1 MSSTPENDPV
11 LHPRYR
17 RQRSLPEVGEEGQCR
32 LQQASVLVV
41 GAGGLGSPALLY
53 LAAAGVGKIG
63 IAEFDEVDVTN
74 LHRQILYEE
83 QDIGRSK
90 LEAACDRLLALNPS
104 IEIVP
109 HAGRIEAS
117 NALSWIEP
125 YDLVLDG
132 SDNFGT
138 RYLVNDACVLAHR
151 PCIHGSVY
159 RFEGQL
165 SIFATDDGP
174 CYRCLFPEPPADGSV
189 MNCAEGG
196 VLGVLPGIIGT
207 LQATEAIKWLLGRGQ
222 SLVGRLLIVDA
233 LDLEFRELKL
243 LRNPNC
249 PVCGAQPTITTLSEP
264 VIECATGAES
274 RAKITA
280 RTLQTRLSGDS
291 PPRLLDVRTRQEWE
305 ICHLPDATLIPLQE
319 LEPRL
324 SELDPSAEWVVYC
337 HVGMRSAVA
346 LDMLL
351 ERGFRNARHL
361 AGGIES
367 WSLTVDPAV
376 RRY

>member
-1 MSSTPENDPV
+1 MSSTPESDLV

-17 RQRSLPEVGEEGQCR
+17 RQRSLPEVGEEGQR
-32 LQQASVLVV
+32 KLQRASVLVV

-63 IAEFDEVDVTN
+63 IAEFDQVDVTN
-74 LHRQILYEE
+74 LHRQILYDNH
-83 QDIGRSK
+83 DIGTRK
-90 LEAACDRLLALNPS
+90 LDAARARLQALNPS

-109 HAGRIEAS
+109 HPGRIEAS

-165 SIFATDDGP
+165 SIFATADGP

-196 VLGVLPGIIGT
+196 VLGVLPGVIGT
-207 LQATEAIKWLLGRGQ
+207 LQATEAIKWLLGRGR
-222 SLVGRLLIVDA
+222 SLAGRLLIVDA

-243 LRNPNC
+243 LRNPDC
-249 PVCGAQPTITTLSEP
+249 PLCGTQPTITTLSEP
-264 VIECATGAES
+264 LVECSARAEA
-274 RAKITA
+274 RAEMTA
-280 RTLQTRLSGDS
+280 RELQTRLAGDS
-291 PPRLLDVRTRQEWE
+291 PPRLLDVRTRQEWQ

-324 SELDPSAEWVVYC
+324 AELDRDAEWVVYC
-337 HVGMRSAVA
+337 HVGMRSAFA

-351 ERGFRNARHL
+351 ERGFRNAQHL

-367 WSLTVDPAV
+367 WSLTVDPGV
-376 RRY
+376 KRY